1 MKISDEIIGAL
12 SGMAL
17 VWSIGAMVKS
27 QFIDK
32 YDANGNLI
40 NHNEVFCDEFGN
52 LFYVGSRKF
61 LYNAW
66 NTEKAH
72 VADRSLGDLT
82 PVCQVFLHGVGI
94 G

>member
-1 MKISDEIIGAL
+1 MKISDDIIGVLSVLAL
-12 SGMAL
+12 FWAIS
-17 VWSIGAMVKS
+17 AMVKS

-40 NHNEVFCDEFGN
+40 NPNEVFCDEFGN

-66 NTEKAH
+66 N
-72 VADRSLGDLT
+72 ADAPYVIAT
-82 PVCQVFLHGVGI
+82 K
-94 G
+94 

>member
-40 NHNEVFCDEFGN
+40 NHNEVF
-52 LFYVGSRKF
+52 KF

>member
-12 SGMAL
+12 SVMAL
-17 VWSIGAMVKS
+17 FWSIGAMVKS
-27 QFIDK
+27 QFFDK

-40 NHNEVFCDEFGN
+40 NPNEVFCDEFGN

-66 NTEKAH
+66 N
-72 VADRSLGDLT
+72 ADAPYVIAT
-82 PVCQVFLHGVGI
+82 K
-94 G
+94 

>member
-12 SGMAL
+12 SVLAL
-17 VWSIGAMVKS
+17 FLSIGAMVKS

-32 YDANGNLI
+32 YDAQGNLI
-40 NHNEVFCDEFGN
+40 NPNEVFCDEFGN

-66 NTEKAH
+66 N
-72 VADRSLGDLT
+72 ADAPYVIAT
-82 PVCQVFLHGVGI
+82 K
-94 G
+94 

>member
-12 SGMAL
+12 SVLAL
-17 VWSIGAMVKS
+17 FWSISAMVKS
-27 QFIDK
+27 QFFDK

-40 NHNEVFCDEFGN
+40 NPNEVFCDDFGN

-66 NTEKAH
+66 N
-72 VADRSLGDLT
+72 ADAPYVIAT
-82 PVCQVFLHGVGI
+82 K
-94 G
+94 